1 MEMLKKVFRVGVV
14 LPIAL
19 IVLVAVSAVLGMIV
33 EIIGWAGGKIGLWD
47 GARAALLWVDNLPF
61 AGSLNGIAAQFN
73 LNPAW
78 IGYLL
83 AMVILALFG
92 FFSRRK

>member
-1 MEMLKKVFRVGVV
+1 MEVMKKVFRVGTV

-19 IVLVAVSAVLGMIV
+19 ILLVAVSAVLGMVV
-33 EIIGWAGGKIGLWD
+33 EIIGWAGEKIGLWD
-47 GARAALLWVDNLPF
+47 GARATLLWVDNLPF
-61 AGSLNGIAAQFN
+61 AESLNGIAAQFN
-73 LNPAW
+73 LNPTW

-83 AMVILALFG
+83 AMVVLALFG